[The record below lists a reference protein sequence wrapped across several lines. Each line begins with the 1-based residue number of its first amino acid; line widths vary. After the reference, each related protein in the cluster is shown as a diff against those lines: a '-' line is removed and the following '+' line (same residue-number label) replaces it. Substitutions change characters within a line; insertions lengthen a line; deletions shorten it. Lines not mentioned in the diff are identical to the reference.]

1 MALIVVMED
10 DDTLRLL
17 ISSILK
23 KAGHEVFQAS
33 DGLLGLELVRKHLP
47 DVVVSDVQMPGM
59 DGVTM
64 ITTMR
69 AELGIARTPVI
80 LLTSLNERQHMRTG
94 MISGADDYL
103 TKPFLPLELCQAV
116 DAQLM
121 HLAVQNSVLDSVV
134 NTAVKTALDSQRD
147 SLSKIYESRLKS
159 ELSGDRWPSEN
170 DSQADERYDNATV
183 LFVQLTGQA
192 LPHLLTPTELTDVL
206 RRAYTNASDVVHL
219 FGARHVHLV
228 GEGLLA
234 VFVQDTDTES
244 VTHSMRAAKSAFGL
258 VKSVQQ
264 SRMYLETKHPNKQ
277 IPDFKTS
284 VALHSGPVTVAKIH
298 DPMHGSTTLVLPVGE
313 TVSLAI
319 LLQTQSAALGWPV
332 ACTESA
338 LSTIANFMLIGRQQN
353 LQLNTNSPAQSV
365 LELLA
370 FKPVVEDEYGDLA

>member
-17 ISSILK
+17 VSSILK
-23 KAGHEVFQAS
+23 KAGHEVFQAP
-33 DGLLGLELVRKHLP
+33 DGELGLDLVRKHLP

-64 ITTMR
+64 LTILR
-69 AELGIARTPVI
+69 AEPNIARTPVI

-94 MISGADDYL
+94 MTSGADDYL
-103 TKPFLPLELCQAV
+103 TKPFLPLELCDAV

-121 HLAVQNSVLDSVV
+121 HLAVQNSVQDSVV
-134 NTAVKTALDSQRD
+134 STAVKTALDSQHD
-147 SLSKIYESRLKS
+147 SLSKKYESRLIS

-170 DSQADERYDNATV
+170 DGQADERYDIATV

-244 VTHSMRAAKSAFGL
+244 MTHSLRAAKSAFSL
-258 VKSVQQ
+258 VKTVQQ
-264 SRMYLETKHPNKQ
+264 NRVYLQTTYPNKQ

-313 TVSLAI
+313 TVNLAMQ
-319 LLQTQSAALGWPV
+319 LQTQSAALGWPV
-332 ACTESA
+332 ASTVSA
-338 LSTIANFMLIGRQQN
+338 LSAMSTFMVTGRQQN
-353 LQLNTNSPAQSV
+353 LQLNTNSPNQEV
-365 LELLA
+365 IELLA
-370 FKPVVEDEYGDLA
+370 LKPVVEDDYGDLA